1 MTSRKKFILF
11 DFDGV
16 IANSFALAFDVSR
29 AFNPELDEEAYKKL
43 FEGNVYESIK
53 RLNGGGTDNSKE
65 YFALFEPRFL
75 KETRVVPD
83 MPHVIAEL
91 RESYTLVIV
100 SSTLSSPIQQ
110 FLELHGIADCFS
122 DVLGMDVHTS
132 KVEKIRMVFEKY
144 VTDAG
149 SCVFITDTLGD
160 MHEAKEHGMGAIAV
174 SWGFH
179 SHETLEKG
187 IPFRIV
193 DRPDELPDAIADY
206 FEITPSISA

>member
-1 MTSRKKFILF
+1 MMPHKNFVLF

-16 IANSFALAFDVSR
+16 IADSFSLAFDVAR
-29 AFNPELDEEAYKKL
+29 TFNPELDEAAYKRL

-53 RLNGGGTDNSKE
+53 RLNGGRPVNSEE

-75 KETRVVPD
+75 KETRLVEG
-83 MPHVIAEL
+83 MPRVISDL
-91 RESYTLVIV
+91 SKSYVLSII
-100 SSTLSSPIQQ
+100 SSTLSAPIQQ
-110 FLELHGIADCFS
+110 FLELYNIAGHFS

-132 KVEKIRMVFEKY
+132 KVEKIRMVFAKY
-144 VTDAG
+144 VTDAD

-206 FEITPSISA
+206 FAGKSGI